1 MSRNLAAFRKSLGKS
16 QKEFA
21 AELGIPQ
28 TTYNGYEKGNR
39 EPRSDFWVTVATKY
53 GVSVDYLMGYT
64 DDPKGGASEQQKS
77 APSLSDEA
85 RDILSKYE
93 AASDDIRAAV
103 RAVLSVV
110 KMPEVK
116 PKLTLIEPVTP
127 KKPTKKIHLFG
138 ARFAAGAPETAGDIE
153 WEWLE
158 TENMAAEF
166 AIHVN
171 GDSMEP
177 LLPDGS
183 IAYGVKRLPEI
194 GEVAAFRL
202 DGEFLVKQFC
212 EDNFGNVYLFSV
224 NRARK
229 DIRIPHDSGRDL
241 SCIGTILCDRVELP
255 DDLNE

>member
-1 MSRNLAAFRKSLGKS
+1 MWLDALNGMKKESGLTLRQVSDKSGVPIGTVNKL
-16 QKEFA
+16 FA
-21 AELGIPQ
+21 GQ
-28 TTYNGYEKGNR
+28 T
-39 EPRSDFWVTVATKY
+39 
-53 GVSVDYLMGYT
+53 L
-64 DDPKGGASEQQKS
+64 DPKLETVRAIVHCFGHTLDDLLDDTPAQQKS

-177 LLPDGS
+177 LLHDGS
-183 IAYGVKRLPEI
+183 IAYGVKRLPNI

-241 SCIGTILCDRVELP
+241 SCVGTILCDRVELP